1 MDVSTPRIFI
11 DLESR
16 YARVEFISDV
26 RTAVQNV
33 VYSMRGM
40 WYTVDRFKKYFI
52 IIEIAHYTAY
62 YIDINIEF
70 RRKTKNYIYLYFLF
84 FVRNALV
91 SYSRK

>member
-33 VYSMRGM
+33 VYNMRGM
-40 WYTVDRFKKYFI
+40 WMVHGTVDGRFKIFL

-70 RRKTKNYIYLYFLF
+70 RRKTKNYI
-84 FVRNALV
+84 
-91 SYSRK
+91 